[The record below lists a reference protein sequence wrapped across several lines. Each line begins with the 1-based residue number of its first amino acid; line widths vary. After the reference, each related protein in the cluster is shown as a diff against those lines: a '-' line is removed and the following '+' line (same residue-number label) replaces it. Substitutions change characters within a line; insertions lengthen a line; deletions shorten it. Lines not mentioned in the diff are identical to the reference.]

1 MLNGYSIVSV
11 RTKINNRKSTMK
23 TLLESAEKIN
33 MGNENKTQ
41 RVRRNN
47 KGQGLKQ
54 VKGKI

>member
-1 MLNGYSIVSV
+1 
-11 RTKINNRKSTMK
+11 MK